1 MPTVKIAISMDSE
14 TLKGVD
20 SLVARKVFP
29 SRSRAIQ
36 VAVSE
41 KLARLE
47 RSRLARECANLDS
60 QFEQALAEE
69 GLGEELGAWPDY

>member
-1 MPTVKIAISMDSE
+1 MSTVKIAISMNAE
-14 TLKGVD
+14 TLRGLD
-20 SLVARKVFP
+20 ALVAKKVFP

-47 RSRLARECANLDS
+47 RSRLARECANLDPR
-60 QFEQALAEE
+60 FEQALAEE
-69 GLGEELGAWPDY
+69 GLGEELGAWPEY